1 MLYYDV
7 TAIDHPVLVREHV
20 VVLPAFT
27 TDEGKRR
34 IAAQSELLA
43 LDDTHFLLLCRDS
56 DNGYGQKGATS
67 RYRRVELIDTS
78 AATNIAGGKFDGLE
92 PIAPKGHLV
101 DGVAPAAR
109 ETFIDLN
116 DNSEL
121 ARFGLHNGPPHDRND
136 LSEKWESMG
145 LVPAFDPAHPHDYFL
160 FIANDNDFI
169 TQHGFHAGA
178 PYRDPSGA
186 DVDTMFL
193 VFRVTLPAPRPH

>member
-27 TDEGKRR
+27 TDDGKRR

-78 AATNIAGGKFDGLE
+78 AATNIAGGKYDGLE
-92 PIAPKGHLV
+92 PVAPKGHLAE
-101 DGVAPAAR
+101 GVVPAAR
-109 ETFIDLN
+109 TTFIDLN

-121 ARFGLHNGPPHDRND
+121 AKFGLHNGPPQDRND

-145 LVPAFDPAHPHDYFL
+145 LVPALDPAHPRDYFL

-178 PYRDPSGA
+178 PYSDPSGA
-186 DVDTMFL
+186 DVDTMYL
-193 VFRVTLPAPRPH
+193 VFRVTLPAP